1 MINTEDEFRGMEE
14 ELYPNKARIRAKVNK
29 ILGEVSDALK
39 LIKSIK
45 VKDGKDADEEVIV
58 DKVLKKIPDTR

>member
-29 ILGEVSDALK
+29 ILNEYKGDDLSQLLNV
-39 LIKSIK
+39 IK
-45 VKDGKDADEEVIV
+45 EEVCGE
-58 DKVLKKIPDTR
+58 